1 MINTLTQ
8 LLLLMMTMRSMTTKM
23 MMMMMMTL
31 MMMLVARYGRG
42 EYCSHQTLIIDR
54 YEVNALQ

>member
-8 LLLLMMTMRSMTTKM
+8 LLLLMMTMRLMTTK
-23 MMMMMMTL
+23 MMMMMTL